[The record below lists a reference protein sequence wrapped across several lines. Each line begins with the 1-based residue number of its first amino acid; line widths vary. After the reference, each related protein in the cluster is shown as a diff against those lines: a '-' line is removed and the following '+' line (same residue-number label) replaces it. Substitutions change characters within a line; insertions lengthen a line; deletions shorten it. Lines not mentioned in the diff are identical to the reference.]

1 MRTQKCFAVKPGING
16 MLDVARRT
24 YTEIV
29 DDISSTIHSY
39 SEQTELPMRSAFSSA
54 KDFHIQLQLAPGSN
68 EPPPL
73 PAQFIKVT
81 KSKNRMLFTT
91 QELIHY
97 NNRVK
102 ESLNEIYLMT
112 NLVLS
117 NLMEGIRENI
127 GNKCSFGSGISNL
140 YSYLSRL
147 SLQARR
153 VRSYHGYARF
163 SRALLHSRQLH
174 AS

>member
-1 MRTQKCFAVKPGING
+1 MDVQVVHDDTRYSKGTLNTRTQKCFAVKPGING

-29 DDISSTIHSY
+29 DDISSTILAY
-39 SEQTELPMRSAFSSA
+39 SEETQLPMRSAFSSN
-54 KDFHIQLQLAPGSN
+54 KDFHIQLQLAPGTT
-68 EPPPL
+68 EVPPL
-73 PAQFIKVT
+73 PPQFIKVT

-91 QELIHY
+91 QQLIHY

-102 ESLNEIYLMT
+102 ESLNEIYLIT

-127 GNKCSFGSGISNL
+127 GNSNT
-140 YSYLSRL
+140 SES
-147 SLQARR
+147 
-153 VRSYHGYARF
+153 
-163 SRALLHSRQLH
+163 
-174 AS
+174 

>member
-1 MRTQKCFAVKPGING
+1 MDVQVVHDDTRYSKGTLNTRTQKCFAVKPGING

-29 DDISSTIHSY
+29 DDISSTILAY
-39 SEQTELPMRSAFSSA
+39 SEETQLPMRSAFSSN
-54 KDFHIQLQLAPGSN
+54 KDFHIQLQLAPGTT
-68 EPPPL
+68 EVPPL
-73 PAQFIKVT
+73 PPQFIKVT

-91 QELIHY
+91 QQLIHY

-102 ESLNEIYLMT
+102 DSLNEIYLIT

-127 GNKCSFGSGISNL
+127 GNSNT
-140 YSYLSRL
+140 SES
-147 SLQARR
+147 
-153 VRSYHGYARF
+153 
-163 SRALLHSRQLH
+163 
-174 AS
+174 

>member
-1 MRTQKCFAVKPGING
+1 MHDDTRYSKGTLNTRTQKCFAVKPGING

-29 DDISSTIHSY
+29 DDISSTILAY
-39 SEQTELPMRSAFSSA
+39 SEETQLPMRSAFSSN
-54 KDFHIQLQLAPGSN
+54 KDFHIQLQLAPGTT
-68 EPPPL
+68 EVPPL
-73 PAQFIKVT
+73 PPQFIKVT

-91 QELIHY
+91 QQLIHY

-102 ESLNEIYLMT
+102 ESLNEIYLIT

-127 GNKCSFGSGISNL
+127 GNSNT
-140 YSYLSRL
+140 SES
-147 SLQARR
+147 
-153 VRSYHGYARF
+153 
-163 SRALLHSRQLH
+163 
-174 AS
+174 